1 MTTEQLLTKIRE
13 FATNNYCS
21 CEGRIHDPENLM
33 ERLLKEC
40 EKWEEE
46 INEKDCKHD
55 WAYDVPD
62 LPRLRVC
69 QLCSRRERREIIGI
83 SYSGLPDFNQQS
95 IVSGV
100 ERKSILIR
108 RAAILF
114 SEWTPIIGDMDLDKT
129 KKEAKKR

>member
-1 MTTEQLLTKIRE
+1 MNTKQLLTKIRE
-13 FATNNYCS
+13 FATDNYCS
-21 CEGRIHDPENLM
+21 CEERIHDPENLM
-33 ERLLKEC
+33 EKLLQEC
-40 EKWEEE
+40 DKWEEE

-83 SYSGLPDFNQQS
+83 SYSGLPDF
-95 IVSGV
+95 
-100 ERKSILIR
+100 
-108 RAAILF
+108 
-114 SEWTPIIGDMDLDKT
+114 SEWTPIIGDTDLDKT